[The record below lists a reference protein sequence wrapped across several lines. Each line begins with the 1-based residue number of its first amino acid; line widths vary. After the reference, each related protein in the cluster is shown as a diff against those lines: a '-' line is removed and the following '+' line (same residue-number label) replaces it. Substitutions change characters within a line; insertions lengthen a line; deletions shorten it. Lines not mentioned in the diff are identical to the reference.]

1 MLQHKS
7 GDRSRRM
14 NIAYYM
20 NPEYICG
27 DRGSPKTSSR
37 KLSIARMRIPDIA
50 VGRENRHQKTKKHYF
65 LVLFLQGR
73 QTRKHCFLVMFSY
86 GRQIGKHLR
95 DVQIFAMFVIL
106 TPGPFTTTDTIV
118 ERIITTVNIAP

>member
-14 NIAYYM
+14 NIVYYM

-50 VGRENRHQKTKKHYF
+50 VRRENRRQRNQETLFSSPVSSRKANQETLFPGHVF
-65 LVLFLQGR
+65 LR
-73 QTRKHCFLVMFSY
+73 
-86 GRQIGKHLR
+86 
-95 DVQIFAMFVIL
+95 
-106 TPGPFTTTDTIV
+106 
-118 ERIITTVNIAP
+118 